1 MIWVDGSG
9 RRRLKR
15 HGSARWPIALV
26 RARRRGYLVCGRRQP
41 RNSPTVD
48 EAGLPGFHVSV
59 WHALWVP
66 NGTPAVIVNRINAA
80 LVETM
85 EDPAIRKRCFPGV
98 AGATKGRDRE
108 VRRTRVEGPRLL

>member
-66 NGTPAVIVNRINAA
+66 NGTPAVIVNSINAA

-85 EDPAIRKRCFPGV
+85 EDRQYANDVSPALRARQKAEIEKF
-98 AGATKGRDRE
+98 D
-108 VRRTRVEGPRLL
+108 GPE